1 MEEKTKLYKY
11 KSLKQFEYFMDILT
25 QNRLYGSTFKELND
39 PMEGFFQ
46 SKNFTSEEWEKIK
59 KAKDTVRICSLSK
72 CHDNVLMWTH
82 YADEHRGCCI
92 ELEVNTDKWER
103 MDIEYSKTPMQ
114 FESGIE
120 EKDALNQIARTKSDF
135 WKYEN
140 EVRYVKTD
148 LPQTN
153 EGKPHKANLPIRVIK
168 IYLGVRVDK
177 QQQDRIKRIVKKINP
192 DLIVEK
198 MKRTDIKFWANDLRM
213 NSTI

>member
-82 YADEHRGCCI
+82 YADEHRGA
-92 ELEVNTDKWER
+92 V
-103 MDIEYSKTPMQ
+103 
-114 FESGIE
+114 
-120 EKDALNQIARTKSDF
+120 LN
-135 WKYEN
+135 WK
-140 EVRYVKTD
+140 
-148 LPQTN
+148 
-153 EGKPHKANLPIRVIK
+153 
-168 IYLGVRVDK
+168 
-177 QQQDRIKRIVKKINP
+177 
-192 DLIVEK
+192 
-198 MKRTDIKFWANDLRM
+198 
-213 NSTI
+213 

>member
-1 MEEKTKLYKY
+1 
-11 KSLKQFEYFMDILT
+11 
-25 QNRLYGSTFKELND
+25 
-39 PMEGFFQ
+39 
-46 SKNFTSEEWEKIK
+46 
-59 KAKDTVRICSLSK
+59 
-72 CHDNVLMWTH
+72 
-82 YADEHRGCCI
+82 
-92 ELEVNTDKWER
+92 

-153 EGKPHKANLPIRVIK
+153 EGKPYKANLPIRVIK